1 MHFSGSC
8 DGACHNFSSN
18 IIMHFS
24 WSITVV
30 ICALAVVSWGYSAC
44 AMCTRSIFIGTI
56 PIVLYLCYYSH
67 LLAFP
72 EFRQIQSLLCCPWTI
87 GREKVL
93 FVFQTDPVLLLSML
107 SITLMALFRHTC
119 LPLSAHIN
127 HRTFFNRKTAQ
138 NSKNKPEN
146 VWWRFFWLRCSDC
159 LELADLRASPC
170 LPNFKVNLKT
180 HFFRQAFWLICTC

>member
-56 PIVLYLCYYSH
+56 PIVLYLCYYSLSACISRVQANSVIIMLSMNNRSRKSFICVSNRPSFVVVH
-67 LLAFP
+67 AFHHFDGTLP
-72 EFRQIQSLLCCPWTI
+72 SYLSSSLCTYQPSYVLQQKDCSKFQKQTWK
-87 GREKVL
+87 RLVKVL
-93 FVFQTDPVLLLSML
+93 LVTLLWLSGTCRPESFSLPPKFQS
-107 SITLMALFRHTC
+107 
-119 LPLSAHIN
+119 
-127 HRTFFNRKTAQ
+127 
-138 NSKNKPEN
+138 
-146 VWWRFFWLRCSDC
+146 
-159 LELADLRASPC
+159 
-170 LPNFKVNLKT
+170 
-180 HFFRQAFWLICTC
+180 